1 MPVSLNVSLPMF
13 DNILDK
19 IKWYFISLFMFITQF
34 CIYARLIEFCIYGYS
49 EPVDSP
55 KHDRACE
62 GHTAATNDDAAAN
75 NDDAASSQ

>member
-1 MPVSLNVSLPMF
+1 MIFYFFVYVHNS
-13 DNILDK
+13 ILYL
-19 IKWYFISLFMFITQF
+19 W
-34 CIYARLIEFCIYGYS
+34 LIEFCIYGYS

-62 GHTAATNDDAAAN
+62 GHTAATNDAAAN